1 VSLVETIT
9 KEMIAAMKAREPE
22 RLSTLRMIKSA
33 FKNKEIEKRAP
44 LEDPEAVQVLT
55 TMIKQRRESIDAF
68 VKGNRPLLAAK
79 EAEEI
84 RLIETFMPKAATEA
98 EIRALVAEAL
108 SELTASGT
116 VLGPKDIGIAMKA
129 VQAKIQAAGIRAD
142 GRTVSEVVKG
152 TLQQPVA

>member
-1 VSLVETIT
+1 
-9 KEMIAAMKAREPE
+9 MIAAMKAREPE

-55 TMIKQRRESIDAF
+55 TMIKQRRESIEAF

-84 RLIETFMPKAATEA
+84 RLIETFMPKAASEA
-98 EIRALVAEAL
+98 EIRAVVAEAL
-108 SELTASGT
+108 AELKAGGA
-116 VLGPKDIGIAMKA
+116 VLGPKDIGLAMKA

-142 GRTVSEVVKG
+142 GRTVSEAVKG
-152 TLQQPVA
+152 SLGQPVA

>member
-1 VSLVETIT
+1 VNLVDTIT

-44 LEDPEAVQVLT
+44 LEDSEAVAVLT

-84 RLIETFMPKAATEA
+84 RLIETFMPKAASEP
-98 EIRALVAEAL
+98 EIRAVVVEAL
-108 SELTASGT
+108 AELRAVGT
-116 VLGPKDIGIAMKA
+116 VLGPRDMGVAMKA

-142 GRTVSEVVKG
+142 GRLVSEIVKG
-152 TLQQPVA
+152 EIQ

>member
-1 VSLVETIT
+1 MSLVETIT

-33 FKNKEIEKRAP
+33 FKNKEIEKRGP

-68 VKGNRPLLAAK
+68 VKGNRPVLAAK

-84 RLIETFMPKAATEA
+84 RLIETFMPKAASEE
-98 EIRALVAEAL
+98 EIRAVVAEAL
-108 SELTASGT
+108 AELSAGGT
-116 VLGPKDIGIAMKA
+116 VLGPKDIGVAMKA

-142 GRTVSEVVKG
+142 GRTVSEIVKG
-152 TLQQPVA
+152 ELQPPRA